1 MRVVWQF
8 WVLGFCFLFC
18 YLLGASL
25 RNIVIY
31 SEEHKLQHPRTLLRV
46 SLSLKCVIVSD
57 IPLIFCENFVIS
69 VFFLFLNCLIRVKMC
84 YCICYCM
91 CYCII
96 FCENFV
102 ISEVLLFLNCVKE
115 KLTESK
121 EETEN
126 QDRQYNCQKKQDEN
140 TNKRS
145 TKLYIKNKDSSVVSS
160 IVSIFSFGHC
170 VVCPLIYG
178 FWLSLWY
185 IQTFLKNQPM
195 CLLWPINEKV
205 GSRILFIH
213 NNQNKLELII
223 SVVLNL
229 AFILSRWMAC
239 YVYYWYV
246 VKIFLKWQFTINWCW
261 NIWC

>member
-1 MRVVWQF
+1 MCYCIWYSSHIL
-8 WVLGFCFLFC
+8 WEFCNISVFFYFLIAWLEF
-18 YLLGASL
+18 
-25 RNIVIY
+25 
-31 SEEHKLQHPRTLLRV
+31 
-46 SLSLKCVIVSD
+46 KCVIVSD

-84 YCICYCM
+84 YCIWYSSH
-91 CYCII
+91 ILWE
-96 FCENFV
+96 FCNIRVFFY
-102 ISEVLLFLNCVKE
+102 FLIVSRQNW
-115 KLTESK
+115 ESK
-121 EETEN
+121 QETEN
-126 QDRQYNCQKKQDEN
+126 QKTDN
-140 TNKRS
+140 TIAKGNKTKIQTRGS
-145 TKLYIKNKDSSVVSS
+145 TKLYIKHKDSSVAST
-160 IVSIFSFGHC
+160 IVSLFYFGHC

-213 NNQNKLELII
+213 YNQNKLEFKI